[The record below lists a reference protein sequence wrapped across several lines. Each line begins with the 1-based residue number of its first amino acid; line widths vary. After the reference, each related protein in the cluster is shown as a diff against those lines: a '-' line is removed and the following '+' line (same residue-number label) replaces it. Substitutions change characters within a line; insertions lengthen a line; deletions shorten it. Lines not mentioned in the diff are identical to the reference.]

1 MEKHFSQFYQNLS
14 MRNAGADEQ
23 LRLLNEKEI
32 GQIRQKQRLIMTIAA
47 LLSAPGFLI
56 YYLPIYRFPHLFP
69 AIKLAIPLIGAAIRL
84 PWAELLWCVLLTS
97 IELYLLTLLN
107 IFGAHEIAVATG
119 YVTSVTKHERAESI
133 LQIGLEKKVTEV
145 SRYGID
151 PFQDLDK
158 RLIFLFNAVL
168 RLKGWFA
175 NQVIRFLVRLLLGRY
190 AVRAL
195 LDFAGMPIYMAINA
209 FSVHTVMREARV
221 VIMGQTLVTL
231 MISRLPQREL
241 SAAEKELL
249 YDTLQYIAVCKRD
262 FHQNHYLLTK
272 ALLEFFHVPSQKY
285 HRLPDDYA
293 EKLRQAPAAVAA
305 LCQLIILLGFIL
317 DGRIS
322 WRERLRIRQMN
333 HFGVLKESYADLKH
347 YVRDFLNGAG
357 VDSWSEA
364 YLICLTPSSGSYPRP
379 FARSDDNRDAP

>member
-1 MEKHFSQFYQNLS
+1 LS
-14 MRNAGADEQ
+14 
-23 LRLLNEKEI
+23 
-32 GQIRQKQRLIMTIAA
+32 
-47 LLSAPGFLI
+47 LSARGNL
-56 YYLPIYRFPHLFP
+56 
-69 AIKLAIPLIGAAIRL
+69 ALAIVGREDFFITDGTWR
-84 PWAELLWCVLLTS
+84 
-97 IELYLLTLLN
+97 N
-107 IFGAHEIAVATG
+107 IS
-119 YVTSVTKHERAESI
+119 TSVTKHERAESI

-209 FSVHTVMREARV
+209 YSVHAVMREARV
-221 VIMGQTLVTL
+221 IIMGQTLVTL

-249 YDTLQYIAVCKRD
+249 YDTLQYIAICKRD
-262 FHQNHYLLTK
+262 FHQNHYMLTK
-272 ALLEFFHVPSQKY
+272 ALLEFFHVPGEKY
-285 HRLPDDYA
+285 HRLPDDYV
-293 EKLRQAPAAVAA
+293 EKLRQAPAALAA

-317 DGRIS
+317 DGRVS
-322 WRERLRIRQMN
+322 WRERLRLRQMN
-333 HFGVLKESYADLKH
+333 QLGVLKVSQADLKR
-347 YVRDFLNGAG
+347 YARDFLNGAG
-357 VDSWSEA
+357 VESWSET
-364 YLICLTPSSGSYPRP
+364 YLKIV
-379 FARSDDNRDAP
+379 SDTRIQ

>member
-1 MEKHFSQFYQNLS
+1 MS
-14 MRNAGADEQ
+14 
-23 LRLLNEKEI
+23 
-32 GQIRQKQRLIMTIAA
+32 
-47 LLSAPGFLI
+47 LSARGNL
-56 YYLPIYRFPHLFP
+56 
-69 AIKLAIPLIGAAIRL
+69 ALAIVGREDFFITDGTWR
-84 PWAELLWCVLLTS
+84 
-97 IELYLLTLLN
+97 N
-107 IFGAHEIAVATG
+107 IS
-119 YVTSVTKHERAESI
+119 TSVTKHERAESI

-158 RLIFLFNAVL
+158 RLIFVFNAVL

-209 FSVHTVMREARV
+209 YSVHTVMREARV

-249 YDTLQYIAVCKRD
+249 YDTLQYVAICKRD

-272 ALLEFFHVPSQKY
+272 ALLEFFHIPAEKY
-285 HRLPDDYA
+285 HFLPDDYA
-293 EKLRQAPAAVAA
+293 ERLKQAPAATAA
-305 LCQLIILLGFIL
+305 LCKLIIMLGFML

-322 WRERLRIRQMN
+322 WRERLRLRQMN
-333 HFGVLKESYADLKH
+333 RRGVLKESHADLKR
-347 YVRDFLNGAG
+347 YARDFLNGAG
-357 VDSWSEA
+357 VDSWSEE
-364 YLICLTPSSGSYPRP
+364 YLNIA
-379 FARSDDNRDAP
+379 ARARME

>member
-1 MEKHFSQFYQNLS
+1 MGNHFNLFYQKLPA
-14 MRNAGADEQ
+14 RNIGADEQ
-23 LRLLNEKEI
+23 LHLLSGREI
-32 GQIRQKQRLIMTIAA
+32 EHIRQRQRLVIAIAA
-47 LLSAPGFLI
+47 LLSVIGFLT
-56 YYLPIYRFPHLFP
+56 YYLPVYRFPHLFP
-69 AIKLAIPLIGAAIRL
+69 SIKLAIPLIGATIRL

-119 YVTSVTKHERAESI
+119 FITGATKPERADAI
-133 LQIGLEKKVTEV
+133 LQIGLEKKTGEV

-151 PFQDLDK
+151 PFQDMDK
-158 RLIFLFNAVL
+158 RLLFLFNAVL

-209 FSVHTVMREARV
+209 YSVHAVMREARV
-221 VIMGQTLVTL
+221 IIMGQ
-231 MISRLPQREL
+231 RLINLLIASLPRREL
-241 SAAEKELL
+241 STVEQELL
-249 YDTLQYIAVCKRD
+249 YDTLQYVAVCKRD

-272 ALLEFFHVPSQKY
+272 ALLEFFHIPAKKF
-285 HRLPDDYA
+285 HRLPDNYA
-293 EKLRQAPAAVAA
+293 ERLKQASAAPAA

-317 DGRIS
+317 DGRVS
-322 WRERLRIRQMN
+322 WRERLKLRQMN
-333 HFGVLKESYADLKH
+333 RLGVLKESHADLKR
-347 YVRDFLNGAG
+347 YARDFLNGAG

-364 YLICLTPSSGSYPRP
+364 YLKIASGTRME
-379 FARSDDNRDAP
+379 

>member
-23 LRLLNEKEI
+23 LHLLNEKEI
-32 GQIRQKQRLIMTIAA
+32 GHIRQKQRLIMTIAA

-133 LQIGLEKKVTEV
+133 LQIGLEKKATEV